1 MKITKERLKKIIKE
15 EIASVVDEGFFSRGK
30 PSEEKIEDLRQKML
44 AAGKAGD
51 FQAYDKASRNYLDA
65 VSKRPDMYKPEQAK
79 ETVYSLDQKFGFARD
94 Q

>member
-1 MKITKERLKKIIKE
+1 
-15 EIASVVDEGFFSRGK
+15 
-30 PSEEKIEDLRQKML
+30 ML